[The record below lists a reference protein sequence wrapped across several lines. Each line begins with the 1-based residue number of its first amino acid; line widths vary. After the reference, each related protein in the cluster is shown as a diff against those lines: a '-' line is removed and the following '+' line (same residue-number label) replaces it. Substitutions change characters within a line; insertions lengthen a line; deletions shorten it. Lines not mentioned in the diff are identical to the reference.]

1 MTCKPPS
8 VLRIRWVIALLLSL
22 LGVTMGS
29 GTALAERGDFW
40 HSSLAANSGVLNASR
55 GIPKTGVAHFDQLA
69 VESSH
74 FDRAISAIK
83 ARGFK
88 VREAPLG
95 ASNPAFIKP
104 GNRTFYYDPKH
115 MTHLDLRHEINHL
128 QQFKQTGSMR
138 IGGGRGARLEFGSYM
153 FERSLGVRHG
163 FSGEYMNYLE
173 GQLSGYGSKFMKP

>member
-1 MTCKPPS
+1 
-8 VLRIRWVIALLLSL
+8 
-22 LGVTMGS
+22 MGS